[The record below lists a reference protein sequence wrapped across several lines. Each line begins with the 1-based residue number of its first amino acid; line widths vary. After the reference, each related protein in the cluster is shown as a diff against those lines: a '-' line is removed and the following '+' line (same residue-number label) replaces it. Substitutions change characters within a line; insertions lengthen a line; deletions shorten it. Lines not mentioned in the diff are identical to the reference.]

1 MATNTVTGNL
11 VCSDGTN
18 IPLKLDC
25 VEGTETSLTTDTA
38 YTVAAQ
44 NVGDFA
50 PGKTVIAGLVSCD
63 NGVGYC
69 YILSQ
74 GLVAA
79 IVPWSV
85 KGAVTNGGPRLC
97 APYTLKAGDIVKVM
111 NNTAADREGAMAV
124 YTARGVS
131 RIFHVTPT
139 GGATNELVDL
149 QTGNSIGDTLQGD
162 SIVKWF
168 GTSVDGSKIET
179 QGFFVVDALGN
190 VIGSCSAGSPIVQQ
204 PSFQDAYGVNI
215 ALNYKAQYLTNA

>member
-1 MATNTVTGNL
+1 MATNTVTGVL

-18 IPLKLDC
+18 IPLKLE
-25 VEGTETSLTTDTA
+25 VAEGTETSLTTDTV
-38 YTVAAQ
+38 YTVSAQ
-44 NVGDFA
+44 NVGDYA
-50 PGKTVIAGLVSCD
+50 PGKTVVGGLVSCD

-85 KGAVTNGGPRLC
+85 KGAVADGSPALC
-97 APYTLKAGDIVKVM
+97 QPYTLKAGDIVKVM
-111 NNTAADREGAMAV
+111 NNSAADREAAMAV
-124 YTARGVS
+124 YTASGTS
-131 RIFHVTPT
+131 RIFHVTAS

-149 QTGNSIGDTLQGD
+149 QTGNSIGDTLQGQR
-162 SIVKWF
+162 ITKWF

-179 QGFFVVDALGN
+179 QGFYVVDALGN
-190 VIGSCSAGSPIVQQ
+190 VVGSCSATNPIVQQ
-204 PSFQDAYGVNI
+204 PLFSFAGTNI

>member
-1 MATNTVTGNL
+1 MASNTVTGNL

-18 IPLKLDC
+18 IPLKLDTT
-25 VEGTETSLTTDTA
+25 EGTETSLTTDTA

-97 APYTLKAGDIVKVM
+97 QPYTLKAGDIVKVM

-168 GTSVDGSKIET
+168 GTSVDAAKIET

>member
-18 IPLKLDC
+18 IPLKLDTA
-25 VEGTETSLTTDTA
+25 EGTETSLTTDTA

-85 KGAVTNGGPRLC
+85 KGAVTNGAPRFC
-97 APYTLKAGDIVKVM
+97 QPYTLKAGDIVKVM
-111 NNTAADREGAMAV
+111 NNTAADREATMAV

-131 RIFHVTPT
+131 RIFHVTAS
-139 GGATNELVDL
+139 GATTNELVDL

-168 GTSVDGSKIET
+168 GTTVDAAKIET

>member
-18 IPLKLDC
+18 IPLKTEIA
-25 VEGTETSLTTDTA
+25 EGSETSLGTDSA
-38 YTVAAQ
+38 YTIVSQ

-50 PGKTVIAGLVSCD
+50 PGKTVIGGLVSCD

-79 IVPWSV
+79 IVPWST
-85 KGAVTNGGPRLC
+85 KGAVSDGQPAFC
-97 APYTLKAGDIVKVM
+97 QPYTLKAGDIVKCM
-111 NNTAADREGAMAV
+111 NQTAADRGASAAV

-149 QTGNSIGDTLQGD
+149 QTGNSIGNTLQGD
-162 SIVKWF
+162 RITKWF
-168 GTSVDGSKIET
+168 GTSVDGLLIET
-179 QGFFVVDALGN
+179 QGFYAVDALGN
-190 VIGSCSAGSPIVQQ
+190 VVGSCSATDPVTQQ
-204 PSFQDAYGVNI
+204 PGFAFASVPIQ
-215 ALNYKAQYLTNA
+215 LNYKFQFLTNA

>member
-18 IPLKLDC
+18 IPLKLDIA
-25 VEGTETSLTTDTA
+25 EGTETSLTTDTA

-50 PGKTVIAGLVSCD
+50 PGKTVVSGLVSCD

-85 KGAVTNGGPRLC
+85 KGAVTDGSPAFC
-97 APYTLKAGDIVKVM
+97 QPYTLKAGDIVKCM
-111 NNTAADREGAMAV
+111 NNTAADREAAMAV

-139 GGATNELVDL
+139 GGATNELIDL

-162 SIVKWF
+162 RIVKWF
-168 GTSVDGSKIET
+168 GTSVDAAKIET

-190 VIGSCSAGSPIVQQ
+190 VIGSCAAGSPIVQQ
-204 PSFQDAYGVNI
+204 PSFSPAATNI
-215 ALNYKAQYLTNA
+215 ALNYKAQFLTNA

>member
-25 VEGTETSLTTDTA
+25 VEGTETNLTTDTA
-38 YTVAAQ
+38 YTVSAQ

-50 PGKTVIAGLVSCD
+50 PGKTVVSGLVSCD
-63 NGVGYC
+63 NGVGFC
-69 YILSQ
+69 YVLSQ

-79 IVPWSV
+79 IIPWSV
-85 KGAVTNGGPRLC
+85 KGAVSDGSPALC
-97 APYTLKAGDIVKVM
+97 QPYTLRAGDIVRVM
-111 NNTAADREGAMAV
+111 NNTAADREAAMAV
-124 YTARGVS
+124 YTASGVS
-131 RIFHVTPT
+131 RIFKVTAS

-149 QTGNSIGDTLQGD
+149 QTGNSIGDTLQGQR
-162 SIVKWF
+162 ITKWF
-168 GTSVDGSKIET
+168 GTSVDGAKIET

-190 VIGSCSAGSPIVQQ
+190 VVGSCSATNPIVQQ
-204 PSFQDAYGVNI
+204 PLFSFAATNI

>member
-1 MATNTVTGNL
+1 MATNTVTGCL
-11 VCSDGTN
+11 QCSDGTN
-18 IPLKLDC
+18 IPLKAELL
-25 VEGTETSLTTDTA
+25 EGTEQNLTTNTT
-38 YTVAAQ
+38 YTVTAA

-50 PGKTVIAGLVSCD
+50 PGKTVVSGLVSTD

-79 IVPWSV
+79 IIPWSI
-85 KGAVTNGGPRLC
+85 KGYVADGSPALC
-97 APYTLKAGDIVKVM
+97 QPYTLRAGDIVRCM
-111 NNTAADREGAMAV
+111 NQTASDRGASAGV

-162 SIVKWF
+162 RVTKWF
-168 GTSVDGSKIET
+168 GTSVDGAKIED
-179 QGFFVVDALGN
+179 QGFAAVDALGN
-190 VIGSCSAGSPIVQQ
+190 VIGSCSATDAGFQQ
-204 PSFQDAYGVNI
+204 PQFSFASVPIQ
-215 ALNYKAQYLTNA
+215 LNYKFQFLTNA

>member
-18 IPLKLDC
+18 IPLKAEL
-25 VEGTETSLTTDTA
+25 VEGTESNLTTNVA
-38 YTVAAQ
+38 YTVTAA

-50 PGKTVIAGLVSCD
+50 PGKTVIGGLVSCD

-79 IVPWSV
+79 IIPWSV
-85 KGAVTNGGPRLC
+85 KGAVTDGQPALC
-97 APYTLKAGDIVKVM
+97 QPYTLRAGDIVRCL
-111 NNTAADREGAMAV
+111 NSAAATRMASAGV

-131 RIFHVTPT
+131 RIFKVLVS

-149 QTGNSIGDTLQGD
+149 QTGNSIGDTLQSD
-162 SIVKWF
+162 RITKYF
-168 GTSVDGSKIET
+168 GTSVDGNKIED
-179 QGFFVVDALGN
+179 QGFAVVDALGN
-190 VIGSCSAGSPIVQQ
+190 VVGSCSATNPITQQ
-204 PSFQDAYGVNI
+204 PSFSMASVPIQ
-215 ALNYKAQYLTNA
+215 LNYKFQFLTNA